1 MNNSEYVLKA
11 QKTDLESYKEASERL
26 DEKLSVMLHFAIG
39 LSTES
44 AEILDQ
50 IKKHVYY
57 NKPLDIINLEE
68 ELGDCL
74 WYIALACR
82 TLNVSFESLM
92 EKNINKLMVRYGEKF
107 SEEKAIKRNLEQER
121 EALE

>member
-1 MNNSEYVLKA
+1 MNTNEYVLKA
-11 QKTDLESYKEASERL
+11 KKTDLESYREASKRL

-82 TLNVSFESLM
+82 TL
-92 EKNINKLMVRYGEKF
+92 
-107 SEEKAIKRNLEQER
+107 KAVKRNLEQER